1 MLHTDTLT
9 LLYFK
14 RPTDF
19 LVRSYDTR
27 DASQH
32 SLLKQFKKKNPRMRS
47 KIGCFYFADI
57 QNEESPSESD
67 ISSLDN
73 DSIASDYE
81 VSSKLV
87 VGVL

>member
-1 MLHTDTLT
+1 
-9 LLYFK
+9 
-14 RPTDF
+14 
-19 LVRSYDTR
+19 
-27 DASQH
+27 
-32 SLLKQFKKKNPRMRS
+32 MRS